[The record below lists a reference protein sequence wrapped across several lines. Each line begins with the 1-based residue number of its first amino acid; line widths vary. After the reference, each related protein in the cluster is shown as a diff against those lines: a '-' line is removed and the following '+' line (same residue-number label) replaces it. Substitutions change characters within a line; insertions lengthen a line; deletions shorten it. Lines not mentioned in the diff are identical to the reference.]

1 MLKYSQSFLRAVEK
15 FFNSQILSLVQGL
28 RFLELRKVRHRNSLS
43 SYDNSGITTGL
54 KQGHKVCYRNHKAFD
69 CLRSRRHYKT
79 HLTIYGGRYWD
90 RTSDPFHVKEV
101 RYRCANR
108 PYEVLQLIEVETGF
122 EPV

>member
-1 MLKYSQSFLRAVEK
+1 MLL
-15 FFNSQILSLVQGL
+15 
-28 RFLELRKVRHRNSLS
+28 
-43 SYDNSGITTGL
+43 
-54 KQGHKVCYRNHKAFD
+54 
-69 CLRSRRHYKT
+69 LRS
-79 HLTIYGGRYWD
+79 GGRYWD